1 MKNKHA
7 GFFVDDKKRP
17 LSFESG
23 RFSFFLNKDRTF
35 YFALTGKV
43 NVLFPVD
50 LELYM

>member
-1 MKNKHA
+1 MSRRDSFCKA
-7 GFFVDDKKRP
+7 SKKRP
-17 LSFESG
+17 PSYESG
-23 RFSFFLNKDRTF
+23 RFSFLLSKDRAF